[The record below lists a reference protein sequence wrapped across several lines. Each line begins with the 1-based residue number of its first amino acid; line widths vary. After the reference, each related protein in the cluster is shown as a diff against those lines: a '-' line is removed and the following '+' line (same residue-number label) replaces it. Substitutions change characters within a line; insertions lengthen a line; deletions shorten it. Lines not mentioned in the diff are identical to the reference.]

1 MQRSQRRNR
10 WLDSCRHS
18 IQVGGATESGAT
30 RRCSTGHTLQT
41 GSVSNQCQASAFLAG
56 IAFITFQLGDHCRG
70 GCDSCRLGRHGTF
83 LSNRSLG
90 TLTISVA
97 IEWNRTGCRG
107 DLCHWFGFRGSS
119 RGLIRIKSYLIV
131 TGLLIL
137 FTDGIGP
144 QIILSHLGQIGPA
157 QISDSQFPEY
167 IVNG

>member
-1 MQRSQRRNR
+1 MQRSQRRTR

-70 GCDSCRLGRHGTF
+70 SPNSYRLGCHGTF
-83 LSNRSLG
+83 LNNWSLG
-90 TLTISVA
+90 AISVA

-144 QIILSHLGQIGPA
+144 QIIRSHLGQIGPA

>member
-1 MQRSQRRNR
+1 MQRSQRRTR

-83 LSNRSLG
+83 LSNRSHG
-90 TLTISVA
+90 TITISVA

-119 RGLIRIKSYLIV
+119 RGLIRILVLFLGQLVNRVSPS
-131 TGLLIL
+131 GLLAML
-137 FTDGIGP
+137 LAGRGASADP
-144 QIILSHLGQIGPA
+144 R
-157 QISDSQFPEY
+157 E
-167 IVNG
+167 